1 MAALECLKDNVMIL
15 RGLRLIKIIPI
26 LSNLKIRMDGIIVQ
40 IEKITFSGYT
50 FLKSVGK
57 MMEDDM
63 AVSYKKLFHL
73 LIEKNMT
80 NAQLQQEA
88 GFSANIITRL
98 KRNGYISLES
108 VESICR
114 VLNCGVDDILE
125 FVLEDNGGK
134 ENG

>member
-1 MAALECLKDNVMIL
+1 M
-15 RGLRLIKIIPI
+15 
-26 LSNLKIRMDGIIVQ
+26 
-40 IEKITFSGYT
+40 YT

-63 AVSYKKLFHL
+63 AVSYKKLFSL

-98 KRNGYISLES
+98 IGIFPSKA
-108 VESICR
+108 
-114 VLNCGVDDILE
+114 
-125 FVLEDNGGK
+125 
-134 ENG
+134 

>member
-1 MAALECLKDNVMIL
+1 MSENKDNKLTLINEKTANDYLTHTKSIPELRNSLLRDIL
-15 RGLRLIKIIPI
+15 FLYFLA
-26 LSNLKIRMDGIIVQ
+26 
-40 IEKITFSGYT
+40 EKWRC
-50 FLKSVGK
+50 V
-57 MMEDDM
+57 M

-98 KRNGYISLES
+98 KRGGYISLES

-114 VLNCGVDDILE
+114 V
-125 FVLEDNGGK
+125 
-134 ENG
+134 